1 MNFYLVRHGQTDW
14 NILKKMQGTEDIPL
28 NDIGRKQAASCAQ
41 ALSTISFEA
50 IYTSPLS
57 RAVETAQIISSY
69 HNNIPVIIE
78 PGLIERDYGEGAG
91 LTYKEFHNSYP
102 EYPHVLPNGME
113 ESDKLRSRICLAV
126 RSCAEKHHNATI
138 LLISHG
144 ASINAFLHL
153 VSDGICGSGITHL
166 KNTSISKF
174 SFCASRGQFSL
185 LYHNLSPEDFLTLHI

>member
-14 NILKKMQGTEDIPL
+14 NILKKIQGTEDIPL
-28 NDIGRKQAASCAQ
+28 NDMGRIQAASCAQ
-41 ALSTISFEA
+41 ALSTIPFEA

-57 RAVETAQIISSY
+57 RAKETAQIISSY
-69 HNNIPVIIE
+69 HNHIPVFVE
-78 PGLIERDYGEGAG
+78 PGLTESDYGQGSG
-91 LTYKEFHNSYP
+91 LTYKEFHSSYP
-102 EYPHVLPNGME
+102 EYPQILPKDME
-113 ESDKLRSRICLAV
+113 ESDKLRSRICLAI
-126 RSCAEKHHNATI
+126 RSCAEKHLDATI

-153 VSDGICGSGITHL
+153 VTDGICGSGITHL

-185 LYHNLSPEDFLTLHI
+185 LYHNLSPEEFLTPRA